1 MKKFLLSLAVLA
13 LGATAMNA
21 KDYNIFS
28 YENQADLEWTGDANG
43 YTTTVTV
50 DGKTFTIT
58 TAKAKSTT
66 NLIEPGDQIRVYKNS
81 DFTISSDDVT
91 FNKVALKATGSN
103 YAGEQTVSEG
113 WSQSYADLVLTLTA
127 ETPANSVTMSATNN
141 QYRVIDI
148 VVSDSEGGEAA
159 VEDGTQ
165 EHPYLIATAEDLCN
179 AYKLTKPGEMVYFTQ
194 TADIDMAGVTD
205 YVCFVGGDN
214 STYSSQITYDGQN
227 HLIKNF
233 APADGSAL
241 DGLHAYCTSV
251 FGVLNGTVKNLGVI
265 NAKIETAQGCGV
277 IAAYAGHSTGSE
289 ANIENVFVT
298 GTVKGT
304 GYLGAL
310 CGTSGNDVNITN
322 CFVNVELEGGAN
334 SAAIVGRLRNSLSL
348 ENVYAAG
355 SVSSTAGAL
364 LVSTDKENIEVNALN
379 VIAFNSGVADAVN
392 SGIALEGEI
401 AVATPETEA
410 ELITEVQGWNGF
422 STTKMVYGLPGL
434 DAFAYEVF
442 RYPTVKSVKETIA
455 LATKTNVTIGYELT
469 VGFVNYNNVFA
480 CDAAGDFIQL
490 YGKNTLKVGDVIP
503 AGWSATYELYNSV
516 TPELTSFGTLPE
528 VTEGTFVAKEVAA
541 ADVTTDLVNSVVM
554 VKDVVFDEATPAEQA
569 NFTGKVGDVELS
581 FRNNYKLESVD
592 AGTYNV
598 TFVVTIYNNEPSLYV
613 INYELAGTTGIDA
626 IEAEAAAPVYHN
638 LQGVEVANPEN
649 GIYLVRRGNKVS
661 KEIIR

>member
-1 MKKFLLSLAVLA
+1 MKKFLLSLALFA
-13 LGATAMNA
+13 GFSAMAKEVTFDFLNNDYGLKRLSGSDQEYIEEGTSITNEGVTLTFASSAETSKNA
-21 KDYNIFS
+21 S
-28 YENQADLEWTGDANG
+28 GCRLWSTGFRM
-43 YTTTVTV
+43 YTGGTITVTADENISNV
-50 DGKTFTIT
+50 TIDPEV
-58 TAKAKSTT
+58 ST
-66 NLIEPGDQIRVYKNS
+66 IEI
-81 DFTISSDDVT
+81 
-91 FNKVALKATGSN
+91 
-103 YAGEQTVSEG
+103 SEG
-113 WSQSYADLVLTLTA
+113 VNSWILAYTATSKNGQFTTLT
-127 ETPANSVTMSATNN
+127 VTL
-141 QYRVIDI
+141 
-148 VVSDSEGGEAA
+148 GEAA

-241 DGLHAYCTSV
+241 DGLHAYCTSI

-277 IAAYAGHSTGSE
+277 IAAYAGHSSGSE

-422 STTKMVYGLPGL
+422 SATKMVYGLPGL

-469 VGFVNYNNVFA
+469 VGFVNFNNVFA

-554 VKDVVFDEATPAEQA
+554 VKNVVFDEATPATKS
-569 NFTGKVGDVELS
+569 NFTGKVGELELS
-581 FRNNYKLESVD
+581 FRNNYTIESVE

-626 IEAEAAAPVYHN
+626 IEAEAAAPVYYN